1 MGWLEKRKERKGK
14 EKKDKK
20 EGNLL
25 GGKLPTLV
33 LVMSSC
39 IRNWG
44 LVGTLVLEENSERGQ
59 KLGSCA
65 YLD

>member
-1 MGWLEKRKERKGK
+1 MGMGIPVVRYYDMGKRR
-14 EKKDKK
+14 
-20 EGNLL
+20 LFVIR
-25 GGKLPTLV
+25 V

-44 LVGTLVLEENSERGQ
+44 LAGTPVPEENSEKGQ

-65 YLD
+65 YPD